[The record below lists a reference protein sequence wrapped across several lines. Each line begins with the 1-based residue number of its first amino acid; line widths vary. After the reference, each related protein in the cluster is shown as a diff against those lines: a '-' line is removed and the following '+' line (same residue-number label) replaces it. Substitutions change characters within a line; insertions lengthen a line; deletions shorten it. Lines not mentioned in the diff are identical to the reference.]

1 MRVLVTGASIAGPAL
16 AWGLHRAGFEVT
28 LLERSPQQ
36 RTTGQNIDIRG
47 IGRDVLRRMGI
58 EDLVKTEL
66 TGEAG
71 TRFVDRDG
79 RTNAEFPGEE
89 GRDGPTAEIEIL
101 RGRFAEILVGLV
113 ADDVDL
119 RYGDFV
125 TDVRQDDTGVDVR
138 LDSGARERYDLLL
151 VAEGRSSRTRR
162 LMFADETR
170 YRDFGVTITYG
181 TLDRL
186 PGDTGWWEWYTAPAG
201 RVASIRPDNV
211 GTIRASLSFRSEP
224 IGFEK
229 LPVEAQLTIL
239 RERFRGAGWQTGRI
253 LDGFTARPLEFYSQ
267 RMEQVIVSR
276 WSKGRV
282 ALLGDAA
289 WGSGPTGMGTT
300 LSLVAAH
307 VLAGELAAAPDHGA
321 GRHIQAFRRY
331 ESILRGYAD
340 SAQGLPPGGAKLLH
354 PTTPAG
360 VTLMRTAHRVAATRA
375 VRTLAQRAF
384 LTSARHVPVLE
395 EYPVLRA
402 VESAVRPTER

>member
-1 MRVLVTGASIAGPAL
+1 MRILVTGASIAGPAL
-16 AWGLHRAGFEVT
+16 AWGLHRAGFAVT

-71 TRFVDRDG
+71 TRYVDRDG
-79 RTNAEFPGEE
+79 RTNAEFPREE
-89 GRDGPTAEIEIL
+89 GQDGPTAEIEIL

-113 ADDVDL
+113 AGDVDL

-125 TDVRQDDTGVDVR
+125 TEVRQDDTGVDVR

-162 LMFADETR
+162 LLFADETR

-181 TLDRL
+181 TLDRV
-186 PGDTGWWEWYTAPAG
+186 PGDTDWWEWYTAPGG

-211 GTIRASLSFRSEP
+211 GAIRASMSFRSER
-224 IGFEK
+224 IGFES
-229 LPVEAQLTIL
+229 LPVESQLTIL

-253 LDGFTARPLEFYSQ
+253 LDGFTARPQEFYTQ

-307 VLAGELAAAPDHGA
+307 VLAGELAAPDHGA
-321 GRHIQAFRRY
+321 GRHIQAFARY

-340 SAQGLPPGGAKLLH
+340 SAQGLPPGGAELLH
-354 PTTPAG
+354 PTSQAG
-360 VTLMRTAHRVAATRA
+360 VRLMSAAHRVAATRP
-375 VRTLAQRAF
+375 VRALAQRAF
-384 LTSARHVPVLE
+384 LTSARHVPVLDD
-395 EYPVLRA
+395 YPVLRG
-402 VESAVRPTER
+402 